1 MCIRD
6 RDITVYV
13 AGNATV
19 DGATAIGSKVAA
31 SGEVVFDAPTA
42 IDGDLVIVYVTKLGP
57 DTTGRFRAMVSEVQV
72 LR

>member
-1 MCIRD
+1 MLWKSR
-6 RDITVYV
+6 RKAAETV
-13 AGNATV
+13 NP
-19 DGATAIGSKVAA
+19 DEISK
-31 SGEVVFDAPTA
+31 VFDAPTA